1 MARTLEQKIAALDA
15 KIARLR
21 HQSRKLE
28 TGQKIILGGM
38 LLNAA
43 RQNSTVRAWLIKEAQ
58 KAVMRDVDKKRIAPL
73 LDELSIKPA
82 ILGNTKFTH
91 NLLIYNKTFQLD
103 QTAECILL
111 NCRVINL
118 AIKHPTA

>member
-1 MARTLEQKIAALDA
+1 MAQTLEQKIAALDA

-43 RQNSTVRAWLIKEAQ
+43 RQDPAVCAWLLKEVS
-58 KAVMRDVDKKRIAPL
+58 KTVTRDADKNRLAPL
-73 LDELSIKPA
+73 LDELSKIV
-82 ILGNTKFTH
+82 
-91 NLLIYNKTFQLD
+91 
-103 QTAECILL
+103 C
-111 NCRVINL
+111 
-118 AIKHPTA
+118 

>member
-21 HQSRKLE
+21 HQDRQLE

-43 RQNSTVRAWLIKEAQ
+43 RKDARIREWVLNEAS
-58 KAVMRDVDKKRIAPL
+58 KVVTREVDKSRLAPL
-73 LDELSIKPA
+73 LEEFIAKRED
-82 ILGNTKFTH
+82 
-91 NLLIYNKTFQLD
+91 
-103 QTAECILL
+103 
-111 NCRVINL
+111 
-118 AIKHPTA
+118 

>member
-43 RQNSTVRAWLIKEAQ
+43 RQNSTVRAWLLKEAQ
-58 KAVMRDVDKKRIAPL
+58 RVVTRNVDKERLAPL
-73 LDELSIKPA
+73 LDELSK
-82 ILGNTKFTH
+82 L
-91 NLLIYNKTFQLD
+91 
-103 QTAECILL
+103 
-111 NCRVINL
+111 
-118 AIKHPTA
+118 

>member
-21 HQSRKLE
+21 YQNRKLE

-43 RQNSTVRAWLIKEAQ
+43 RRDSRIRRWLIDEAA
-58 KAVMRDVDKKRIAPL
+58 KTVTRNLDKKRLAPL
-73 LDELSIKPA
+73 IEEL
-82 ILGNTKFTH
+82 TK
-91 NLLIYNKTFQLD
+91 N
-103 QTAECILL
+103 
-111 NCRVINL
+111 
-118 AIKHPTA
+118 